1 MSNCLCDFIIEF
13 NDLVKESEKFLS
25 IVRDSEL
32 QRKVCE
38 NLENVLPKIA
48 QEKKTVIEG
57 NNEDYANLLLG
68 CECVTKSLL
77 NELKMWLLLKQD
89 KPDEAWD
96 RLVSA
101 QMEATSA
108 AKAHDGF
115 RHLEHHRHRLE
126 IIEKIVFPPQV
137 FVSVGTIVHKQE
149 CSICGGNYVEC
160 EHVAGK
166 PYMGEFCC
174 VIVKDAHLD
183 HVSVVENPANKCC
196 RVTSFYVDGGSRNR
210 MTWKIEKS
218 DENTSAST
226 GYAKRTAKIAI
237 EGDEQTAIDYLERE
251 TQELN
256 Y

>member
-1 MSNCLCDFIIEF
+1 
-13 NDLVKESEKFLS
+13 
-25 IVRDSEL
+25 
-32 QRKVCE
+32 
-38 NLENVLPKIA
+38 
-48 QEKKTVIEG
+48 
-57 NNEDYANLLLG
+57 
-68 CECVTKSLL
+68 
-77 NELKMWLLLKQD
+77 
-89 KPDEAWD
+89 
-96 RLVSA
+96 
-101 QMEATSA
+101 
-108 AKAHDGF
+108 
-115 RHLEHHRHRLE
+115 
-126 IIEKIVFPPQV
+126 
-137 FVSVGTIVHKQE
+137 
-149 CSICGGNYVEC
+149 
-160 EHVAGK
+160 
-166 PYMGEFCC
+166 MGEFCC